1 MSRTYGKWQR
11 LNRPA
16 RLLVLSKRAKYTTWK
31 KLLSLKVRV
40 RTKEKKS
47 LNFET
52 SKNLGGVGAIL
63 MFIGVIP
70 FFAYSGIISI
80 IGLILAMI
88 GFKGLADYYNEAGIF
103 NNALYA
109 VITAIVGGIVTV
121 GVAFIA
127 LVDFLSEL
135 GLSLA
140 NVADWSTELT
150 QMDWTTVGF
159 NIIGD
164 FVAYILLA
172 LVVLFVFV
180 IITAILLRKSLGLLS
195 TKTGVGLF
203 GTTGLLILIGAVL
216 TIIGVGLI
224 LIWVAMLI
232 LAIAF
237 FSIKPKPAQSTPTAA
252 PSQM

>member
-1 MSRTYGKWQR
+1 M
-11 LNRPA
+11 NI
-16 RLLVLSKRAKYTTWK
+16 
-31 KLLSLKVRV
+31 
-40 RTKEKKS
+40 
-47 LNFET
+47 ET

-63 MFIGVIP
+63 IFIGVLP
-70 FFAYSGIISI
+70 LFAYSGIISLVGI
-80 IGLILAMI
+80 ILTLIAV
-88 GFKGLADYYNEAGIF
+88 KGLADYYSEAGIF

-109 VITAIVGGIVTV
+109 VITAIVGGIVTA
-121 GVAFIA
+121 GVAFVA

-135 GLSLA
+135 GLSLG
-140 NVADWSTELT
+140 NVGEWSTQLPT
-150 QMDWTTVGF
+150 MDWTTIGF
-159 NIIGD
+159 DIIGN

-195 TKTGVGLF
+195 AKTGVGLF

-216 TIIGVGLI
+216 TIIAVGLI

-237 FSIKPKPAQSTPTAA
+237 FSIKPQQPASAA
-252 PSQM
+252 PS

>member
-1 MSRTYGKWQR
+1 
-11 LNRPA
+11 
-16 RLLVLSKRAKYTTWK
+16 
-31 KLLSLKVRV
+31 
-40 RTKEKKS
+40 

-52 SKNLGGVGAIL
+52 SKNVGGVGAIL
-63 MFIGVIP
+63 IFVSVLLSYASV
-70 FFAYSGIISI
+70 FSGLVSLV
-80 IGLILAMI
+80 GLILVLIA
-88 GFKGLADYYNEAGIF
+88 FKGLADYYSEAGIF

-135 GLSLA
+135 GLSMG
-140 NVADWSTELT
+140 NVADWSAELSA
-150 QMDWTTVGF
+150 MDWTTVGF

-195 TKTGVGLF
+195 AKTGVGLF

-216 TIIGVGLI
+216 TIIAVGLI
-224 LIWVAMLI
+224 LIWIAMLI

-237 FSIKPKPAQSTPTAA
+237 FSIKPQQAQPTAPAAA
-252 PSQM
+252 PS